1 MGNRK
6 DSVKKAAIEKTKP
19 EDDKEPAVQQD
30 NGWNS
35 IHFQMFQFQ
44 FIFQME
50 FIIFFPQLESLDGWV
65 AKKVNIY
72 S

>member
-6 DSVKKAAIEKTKP
+6 DSVKKAVTEKTKP

-30 NGWNS
+30 KGWNS

-50 FIIFFPQLESLDGWV
+50 FW
-65 AKKVNIY
+65 
-72 S
+72 